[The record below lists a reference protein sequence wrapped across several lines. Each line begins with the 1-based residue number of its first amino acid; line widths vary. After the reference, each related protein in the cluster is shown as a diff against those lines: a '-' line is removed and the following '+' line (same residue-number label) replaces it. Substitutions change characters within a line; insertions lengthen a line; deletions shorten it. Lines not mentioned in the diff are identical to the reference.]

1 MGEKK
6 LGKKSGVAETI
17 LERLEQLSA
26 QVSAIEER
34 TAASSE
40 SGIIAKLT
48 EENAKLEKEVRFVS
62 AQLESVCETLSK
74 MMQKLSAQVEENGSK
89 FDVDELSAC
98 LAAKIVIPG
107 GEDAVSENAPSIDYD
122 ALGEAVAS
130 RMSAY
135 LSDKQSDCELIS
147 EKIIAALPVNEPV
160 SPDYIAAKV
169 SEQIIVPQIPPVD
182 ESAIAE
188 NVAQRLEE
196 KLSAENLCAAIGG
209 LIDSDEIADCVA
221 KQVGNVTPEQFE
233 ISVDDDGC
241 NSLAKE
247 IEARLDYNV
256 LASSV
261 AEKITPVL
269 SAVGAA
275 AGVDAEELANTLADR
290 LSAFAQINEDAIA
303 DKSAAIISNYI
314 PETDTADIADKVL
327 AGVLPQLQNAAS
339 VDEEALASAIATK
352 LAEARE
358 EGDYDIVI
366 DDEGLGRIT
375 ERVSGEMAKDY
386 GERYEKID
394 NEIAAVRAEYGV
406 RFDKL
411 DRDVEQIKAL
421 LAGGAFAAVGGE
433 SLAADA
439 QEEELV
445 TVSSVIGSDL
455 EMDGSSFSE
464 DAVVVPDVEKTEA
477 DVDFQSMMKYD
488 RSFIARIIQGTDE
501 QKRYYGTI
509 KTALLSY
516 KKVNSNVAWGSER
529 FNKGR
534 ETIARFKIRGK
545 TLCLYLALD
554 PKEYAYSVYHQ
565 VDVSDNKSLPGTPM
579 MVKVKSPLGVK
590 KALRLVDELLKSR
603 GGVKRNVEE
612 RDYAAMY
619 PYETTEQLIE
629 DGLVKKVG
637 KQGK

>member
-34 TAASSE
+34 TAATSE
-40 SGIIAKLT
+40 SGIIAMLT

-98 LAAKIVIPG
+98 LAAKIVIPERDG
-107 GEDAVSENAPSIDYD
+107 GECSGENARSIDYD

-130 RMSAY
+130 RVSAY
-135 LSDKQSDCELIS
+135 FSDRQSDCELIS
-147 EKIIAALPVNEPV
+147 QKIIAALPVNEAI

-169 SEQIIVPQIPPVD
+169 SEQIIVPPVD
-182 ESAIAE
+182 EGAIAQ
-188 NVAQRLEE
+188 NVAEQLKDRL
-196 KLSAENLCAAIGG
+196 STENLCAAISG

-221 KQVGNVTPEQFE
+221 KHVGNVTPQQFE

-261 AEKITPVL
+261 AEKITPAL

-303 DKSAAIISNYI
+303 DKAAAIISNYI

-327 AGVLPQLQNAAS
+327 AGVLSQLQNAAP
-339 VDEEALASAIATK
+339 VDEEALASAIAAR

-366 DDEGLGRIT
+366 DDDGLGRIT
-375 ERVSGEMAKDY
+375 ERVSGEIAKDY

-394 NEIAAVRAEYGV
+394 DEIAAVRAEYGV

-411 DRDVEQIKAL
+411 DRDVEQIKSL
-421 LAGGAFAAVGGE
+421 LAGGAFAAAGNE

-445 TVSSVIGSDL
+445 TVSSVIGPDMEL
-455 EMDGSSFSE
+455 DGSSFSE
-464 DAVVVPDVEKTEA
+464 DVSDVAESD

-516 KKVNSNVAWGSER
+516 KKVNSNVAWSSER

-554 PKEYAYSVYHQ
+554 PKDYAYSVYHQ
-565 VDVSDNKSLPGTPM
+565 VDVSDNKSLRGTPM

-619 PYETTEQLIE
+619 PYETLEELID

-637 KQGK
+637 KQVK